1 MNSTLVIRSALATAF
16 LLTAS
21 AFAQQAVIKDNH
33 LKFGGKSYFRA
44 GAESVELGSYGEK
57 KTPIAKANYLEVQG
71 HVTRDKLKVRTATIV
86 DIDFKQSTEKD
97 FKANVL
103 AGAVGGSVDTAYKRL
118 DKGELKLVKFEVE
131 LVDMKKA
138 LNDSPVVRD
147 NLDKYGGDARVC
159 HQIFVVLE
167 ASIATKISSST
178 SLSAAAT
185 NGNLTVTAKAT
196 VKNEKDTTVTLSKGT
211 TFAYLLAKMD
221 WDKKDGNKV
230 VEKLTDDQFS
240 MN

>member
-1 MNSTLVIRSALATAF
+1 MNSALVIRSALATAF

-71 HVTRDKLKVRTATIV
+71 HVSRDKLKVRTATIV

-167 ASIATKISSST
+167 ASIATKVSSST

-185 NGNLTVTAKAT
+185 NGALTVTAKAT

>member
-1 MNSTLVIRSALATAF
+1 MMHSLVSRSALVTAF
-16 LLTAS
+16 LLAGTAL
-21 AFAQQAVIKDNH
+21 AQGAVIKDNH
-33 LKFGGKSYFRA
+33 LKFNGKSYFRA
-44 GAESVELGSYGEK
+44 GSESVELGSYGEK

-71 HVTRDKLKVRTATIV
+71 HVARPKLEVRTATIV

-138 LNDSPVVRD
+138 LNDSPIVRD

-178 SLSAAAT
+178 SLAVAGT
-185 NGNLTVTAKAT
+185 TGGLTVTAKGKT
-196 VKNEKDTTVTLSKGT
+196 KDEKDTTVTLSKGT

-221 WDKKDGNKV
+221 WDKKNGDKV